1 MHLRTVGIAVI
12 GFACVSPET
21 QQQTT
26 DSSAPAVVTLD
37 QFRQL
42 DWIVGLWKGSGGA
55 YPAFF
60 EEYRIV
66 DDSTIQMRALS
77 DSTFSVATDSSWIEF
92 RNGQIGKRRADRE
105 YVVIAASADSVRF
118 AAPGSGGHTFTR
130 TAADE
135 WVATLH
141 PIDPGGQ
148 TTVYTMRRFTRTRP
162 PGT

>member
-26 DSSAPAVVTLD
+26 DSSAPAVVSLD

-42 DWIVGLWKGSGGA
+42 DWIVGSWQGSGGA

-105 YVVIAASADSVRF
+105 YVVIAGRTGGRMWTGQCNRAWFPIEDYER
-118 AAPGSGGHTFTR
+118 AAAGP
-130 TAADE
+130 D
-135 WVATLH
+135 
-141 PIDPGGQ
+141 
-148 TTVYTMRRFTRTRP
+148 
-162 PGT
+162 